1 MIEYLITF
9 KIIFWR
15 LFYIVGKCSNRLLK
29 SRLNPNS
36 IQIYMHS
43 IKIRKKY
50 TKTLQGSF
58 LVIRFT
64 GDIYYLKFSEL
75 SKFHTININNFYNKE

>member
-1 MIEYLITF
+1 MLQQTVKKQIES
-9 KIIFWR
+9 
-15 LFYIVGKCSNRLLK
+15 CCCC
-29 SRLNPNS
+29 PNS

-50 TKTLQGSF
+50 TKTLQESF

-64 GDIYYLKFSEL
+64 SDIYYLKFPEL
-75 SKFHTININNFYNKE
+75 SKFHTINNFYNKE